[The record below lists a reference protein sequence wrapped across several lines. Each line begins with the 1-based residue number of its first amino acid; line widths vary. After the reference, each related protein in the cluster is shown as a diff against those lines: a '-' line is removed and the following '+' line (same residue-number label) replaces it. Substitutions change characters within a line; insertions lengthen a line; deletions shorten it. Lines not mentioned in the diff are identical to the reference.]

1 MIRFQ
6 IAALNAAIRN
16 DKGVTA
22 AEYAILATGI
32 IVAVSAAMAV
42 FAPGLRAVFTALVTK
57 LTPA

>member
-6 IAALNAAIRN
+6 IAALTAAIRN

-32 IVAVSAAMAV
+32 IIAIGTALAVLT
-42 FAPGLRAVFTALVTK
+42 PGLTAMFGTLITK
-57 LTPA
+57 LPS